1 MKMKTFKIFLAFS
14 VFLLSGLYCLSQQVY
29 PVIGYTR
36 AHGAAGGMGS
46 TAILDN
52 FNRANESPIG
62 GNWSSPLRPSDTK
75 PSLISNQMDANGNS
89 SAKAWWNA
97 SQFGPNCEAYYTI
110 TYKPSTSQCVNIM
123 LRASNVGLSTLSG
136 YWGEACTASGA
147 DTWDLYRF
155 DSGTPTH
162 LGTTG
167 TNEFAVGDGI
177 GIEAIGS
184 AIKLYQR
191 TSGVWTVRV
200 SVTDTTYTTAGYLAV
215 GGEDTPQTLDD
226 FGGGN
231 R

>member
-1 MKMKTFKIFLAFS
+1 MKTFKIFLAFA
-14 VFLLSGLYCLSQQVY
+14 VLLLSGLYCLSQQVY

-52 FNRANESPIG
+52 FNRADESPIA
-62 GNWSSPLRPSDTK
+62 GNWGSPLTPSYKK
-75 PSLISNQMDANGNS
+75 PSLISNQMAANANPD
-89 SAKAWWNA
+89 AKAWWNA
-97 SQFGPNCEAYYTI
+97 SQFGPNCEAYVTI
-110 TYKPSTSQCVNIM
+110 TYKPQTGECVNVM
-123 LRASNVGLSTLSG
+123 LRASNVGLATLSG

-155 DSGTPTH
+155 DSGIVTH
-162 LGTTG
+162 IGTTG
-167 TNEFAVGDGI
+167 TSEFAVGDGI

-215 GGEDTPQTLDD
+215 GMEDAPQTLDD